1 MKKALVLSGGAALGA
16 FQAGFLYRDR
26 VKYDLI
32 CGVSA
37 GALNGAMIAQDK
49 HEEMKELWNMFAV
62 DRQNIY
68 TSKVLSPSGK
78 IKPIALLWEAITSW
92 PLVSMAENLPLK
104 NLINTYMVKGD
115 FKTKLIIGATS
126 LNTFTYYPISSDS
139 LDEENL
145 RKLLVASAAFPG
157 IFSPINVIQGKWG
170 QNYQQMADGGIGYG
184 SSLSDATNWI
194 KKYST
199 EGEKWHIDIITT
211 RKTDSSYRNNPTNI
225 LQILWRTGQ
234 IILNNSRKRD
244 LSLFIDRNEQEKYL
258 NFSYRLIQP
267 RNDLAGSL
275 DFTETAIKNSWQHG
289 YELAEEQNFI
299 WQE

>member
-49 HEEMKELWNMFAV
+49 HEEMKELWNKFAI

-68 TSKVLSPSGK
+68 SSKVLSPTGK
-78 IKPIALLWEAITSW
+78 IKPIALLWEAITSC
-92 PLVSMAENLPLK
+92 PLVSVAENLPLK
-104 NLINTYMVKGD
+104 NLINTYMVKDD

-126 LNTFTYYPISSDS
+126 LNTFTYYPISVDS
-139 LDEENL
+139 VDEENL
-145 RKLLVASAAFPG
+145 HKLLLASSAFPG
-157 IFSPINVIQGKWG
+157 VFPPIKNIKGKWG

-194 KKYST
+194 KKYSS
-199 EGEKWHIDIITT
+199 EPDKWHIDIITT

-244 LSLFIDRNEQEKYL
+244 VSLFLDRNKKEEYL
-258 NFSYRLIQP
+258 KFSYRLIQP
-267 RNDLAGSL
+267 DNDLAGSW
-275 DFTETAIKNSWQHG
+275 DFTEAAIKNSWQHG
-289 YELAEEQNFI
+289 IEIADKENLAWHE
-299 WQE
+299 